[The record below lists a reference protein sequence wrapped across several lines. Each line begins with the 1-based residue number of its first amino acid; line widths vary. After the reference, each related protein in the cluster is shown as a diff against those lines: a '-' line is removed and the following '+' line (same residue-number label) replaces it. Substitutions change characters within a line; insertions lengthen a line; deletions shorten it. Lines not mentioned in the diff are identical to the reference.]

1 MPQKV
6 KNIQIPD
13 YTAHEEKMNALTH
26 FLGALFGIV
35 ALVLNIVATA
45 HTDAYR
51 IVTGVFYALMIVVM
65 FSISTIYHIL
75 PVSDIKRLWR
85 IIDHCTVYLLIIGT
99 YTPIVLVGVRA
110 LSVFWGW
117 FIFALEVG
125 IGLFAIVLNILD
137 LKKFS
142 GLSMVCYIFMGWAIV
157 VNLSLG
163 VEALTPAGFGFVL
176 AGGIVYT
183 IGAIL
188 YGVGKKRRY
197 FHTIFHIFAVAAAIL
212 QYLGVYLYIL
222 TGI

>member
-13 YTAHEEKMNALTH
+13 YTPREEKMNALTH

-35 ALVLNIVATA
+35 TLILNLVATA
-45 HTDAYR
+45 GTDAYR
-51 IVTGVFYALMIVVM
+51 VLTGVFYALMIVVM

-75 PVSDIKRLWR
+75 PVTDTKRLWR
-85 IIDHCTVYLLIIGT
+85 IIDHCTIYLLIIGT

-157 VNLSLG
+157 VNLPLG
-163 VEALTPAGFGFVL
+163 VEALTLTGFGFVL

-222 TGI
+222 K

>member
-13 YTAHEEKMNALTH
+13 YTASEEKMNALTH
-26 FLGALFGIV
+26 FLGAVFGLV
-35 ALVLNIVATA
+35 TLVLNLLATKGA
-45 HTDAYR
+45 DPYR
-51 IVTGVFYALMIVVM
+51 IITGIFYALMIVVM

-75 PVSDIKRLWR
+75 PVSDHKRLWR

-110 LSVFWGW
+110 LSEFWGW

-125 IGLFAIVLNILD
+125 IGLFAILLNIID
-137 LKKFS
+137 LKKFA
-142 GLSMVCYIFMGWAIV
+142 GISMVCYILMGWAIV
-157 VNLSLG
+157 VNLPLG
-163 VEALTPAGFGFVL
+163 IQALTPSGFGFVL

-188 YGVGKKRRY
+188 YGVGKKLRY
-197 FHTIFHIFAVAAAIL
+197 FHTVFHIFALVAAVI

-222 TGI
+222 K